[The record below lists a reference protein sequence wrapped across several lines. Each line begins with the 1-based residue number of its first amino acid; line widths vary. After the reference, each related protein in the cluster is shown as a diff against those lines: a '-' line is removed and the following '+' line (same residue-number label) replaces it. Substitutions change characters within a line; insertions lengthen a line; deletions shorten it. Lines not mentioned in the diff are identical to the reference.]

1 MSSSVWTTSF
11 FNFLTTFMS
20 QQREIFIYCL
30 NFEWWHQHC
39 WVYIFCTMA
48 TLWASRS
55 GRGVCCADIWSY
67 CGFLMKGQH
76 CEHPK
81 DPIVSGGPCH
91 LHETACLLTPDGRPL
106 LLQTAFCSSA
116 RAIVHTGHYSS
127 NDELL
132 FFLVQSVSILVAVQL
147 KPFIINNNK
156 QMTTFIFLS
165 QSIVKMAD
173 DSVLLSQSVS
183 NPGVW
188 RGCWREQGVTV
199 STGLFLKCVCW
210 LFVSALIHCTTAPGI
225 KCCLCVCTGWTW

>member
-81 DPIVSGGPCH
+81 DRSHCKWRTLSSSWDSMFVDSRREAFVTTNSI
-91 LHETACLLTPDGRPL
+91 
-106 LLQTAFCSSA
+106 LLQCQSHCTH
-116 RAIVHTGHYSS
+116 RALQFKWWAS
-127 NDELL
+127 
-132 FFLVQSVSILVAVQL
+132 FFSCSVSQHSCCCSA
-147 KPFIINNNK
+147 K
-156 QMTTFIFLS
+156 TFYH
-165 QSIVKMAD
+165 K
-173 DSVLLSQSVS
+173 
-183 NPGVW
+183 
-188 RGCWREQGVTV
+188 
-199 STGLFLKCVCW
+199 
-210 LFVSALIHCTTAPGI
+210 
-225 KCCLCVCTGWTW
+225 